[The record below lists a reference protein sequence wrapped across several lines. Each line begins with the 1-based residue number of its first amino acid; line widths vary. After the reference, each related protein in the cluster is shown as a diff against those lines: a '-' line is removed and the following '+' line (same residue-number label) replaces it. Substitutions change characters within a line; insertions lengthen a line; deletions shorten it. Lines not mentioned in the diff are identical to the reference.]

1 MLFISIALICLQ
13 LQCLLNLYEMH
24 QIRKD
29 MEEEINNRVIAA
41 LITYM
46 DLHGEIKKD

>member
-1 MLFISIALICLQ
+1 MFYISIALLCLQ
-13 LQCLLNLYEMH
+13 LQCLLNLHEIH

-29 MEEEINNRVIAA
+29 VEEEINNRVIAA

-46 DLHGEIKKD
+46 DLHNEIKKD